1 LANANGDVLSLFD
14 AGAIRVVVD
23 PVVQLRATSWT
34 SSRGPARAV
43 GFERFSRTQRSVGQ
57 TAAHGV
63 QGVVKLRL
71 HKGLRDIQ
79 IGRDFVRRPSQVMGL
94 SNQLTVARVQLIPGF
109 AEQFRIEQLVVPRV
123 GSGTGRGRPALR

>member
-14 AGAIRVVVD
+14 AGAIRVVVTRSSSCA
-23 PVVQLRATSWT
+23 PTSWT
-34 SSRGPARAV
+34 SSRDPARAV
-43 GFERFSRTQRSVGQ
+43 GFERFSRTQRWVGQ

-79 IGRDFVRRPSQVMGL
+79 IGRHFARRPSQVMGL

-123 GSGTGRGRPALR
+123 GSETGRGRPALR